1 MSIVSDRPLILSV
14 FATFAVGGPQVRFA
28 AVANHLG
35 RQVRHLVVAMDG
47 NTACADRL
55 DPSLDVTFPR
65 LLIEKREVGSSLQRY
80 RSYLSETRP
89 DLLISHNWG
98 SIEWAMARLLTRVPH
113 IHIAD
118 GFGPEEQSEQI
129 SRRVWTR
136 RLVLRTT
143 TVVVPSRTLE
153 RIARESWK
161 IPDVRYIPNGIDLEH
176 LAAPTRDVRD
186 VPVIG
191 TVAALRPEKNLAR
204 LLRACAMVQVPFR
217 LVIAGDGP
225 ERSGLQRLAA
235 ELGLAERV
243 SFPGHLA
250 DPAQLYAG
258 LDIVAMSSD
267 TEQMPLCVLE
277 GMAAALPVVAT
288 DVGDIA
294 VMVAAENR
302 EFIVGRDDAALAGAL
317 TRMLGSSALRAS
329 LGAANRARAEAE
341 FDQKTMFAAYERL
354 LLPGKRPAA

>member
-1 MSIVSDRPLILSV
+1 M
-14 FATFAVGGPQVRFA
+14 RFA

-35 RQVRHLVVAMDG
+35 RRVRHLIVAMDG

-65 LLIEKREVGSSLQRY
+65 LLIEKREMGSSLQRY
-80 RSYLSETRP
+80 RAYLMEVRP
-89 DLLISHNWG
+89 DLLITHNWG

-118 GFGPEEQSEQI
+118 GFGPEERSEQI

-161 IPDVRYIPNGIDLEH
+161 LPDVRYIPNGIDLAH
-176 LAAPTRDVRD
+176 LAAPSRDARD

-204 LLRACAMVQVPFR
+204 LLRACAMLSVPFR
-217 LVIAGDGP
+217 VVIAGDGP
-225 ERSGLQRLAA
+225 ERSGLEHLAV
-235 ELGLAERV
+235 ELGLSGRV
-243 SFPGHLA
+243 SFPGHVA
-250 DPAQLYAG
+250 DPARLYSG

-277 GMAAALPVVAT
+277 GMAASLPVVAT

-302 EFIVGRDDAALAGAL
+302 EFIVEQDDAVLARAL
-317 TRMLGSSALRAS
+317 TRMLVSAELRGR
-329 LGAANRARAEAE
+329 LGRANRLRAEAE
-341 FDQKTMFAAYERL
+341 FDQKTMFSAYEKL
-354 LLPGKRPAA
+354 LLPEKRSAA